1 MVYSFTSKQP
11 NAVSLF
17 AQLFTD
23 KTLSPDKVN
32 TISSSY
38 LNVVQVKC
46 QHLIRYLIVS
56 LIMTGN
62 FEILQDQILPIVIQE
77 KSKYS
82 DVSTI
87 FLQTLYEQF
96 DFQAAL
102 GLAKDLG
109 KAANE
114 DLLLKPFANEIQSQA
129 VILIFQVKARIYRSV
144 NIKELAGE
152 VNSLGHIKNEEEA
165 RIRLEESLKKEGFH
179 LEPLEGTTPESK
191 HFYKVLG
198 QTKDAKVKIVS
209 KTIELVKR
217 TNELFNH
224 YQSQVKYLN
233 DSLKQ

>member
-114 DLLLKPFANEIQSQA
+114 DLLLKAFANEIQS
-129 VILIFQVKARIYRSV
+129 
-144 NIKELAGE
+144 
-152 VNSLGHIKNEEEA
+152 
-165 RIRLEESLKKEGFH
+165 
-179 LEPLEGTTPESK
+179 
-191 HFYKVLG
+191 
-198 QTKDAKVKIVS
+198 
-209 KTIELVKR
+209 
-217 TNELFNH
+217 
-224 YQSQVKYLN
+224 
-233 DSLKQ
+233 

>member
-1 MVYSFTSKQP
+1 
-11 NAVSLF
+11 
-17 AQLFTD
+17 
-23 KTLSPDKVN
+23 
-32 TISSSY
+32 
-38 LNVVQVKC
+38 
-46 QHLIRYLIVS
+46 
-56 LIMTGN
+56 MTGN

-87 FLQTLYEQF
+87 FLQTLFEQF

-114 DLLLKPFANEIQSQA
+114 DLLLKAFANEIQSQA

-217 TNELFNH
+217 TNDLFNH